1 MAQIPVRLTTREMYF
16 PLLSNQQGP
25 TVIDGRGDLT
35 FIKGASSEARD
46 SPSALGYPGV
56 YYAHNVLP
64 STYGWQSVGY
74 TDQWGA
80 SATTGFYDIEVC
92 QGATL
97 QDNYPSST
105 TRRTYIAA
113 VYDSGL
119 GTTSLYYRTELGAW
133 DTPLIDGLGTPLTV
147 GGKPQLTTA
156 NLNGVTYIYFQG
168 APGAYVLDTTLGTLY
183 LRTLAGLSIGN
194 IRGIFSSSGYM
205 LAWSNSGVSWSSVI
219 DVEDF
224 VPSDVTD
231 AGGGAI
237 QEIRGEIIY
246 CRPCDLG
253 FIVFSDINAV
263 IALYTA
269 NSKFPFEFRELSSSG
284 GVASQVQVSRED
296 VEGKTYAYTTSG
308 IQAINQIS
316 VDNVLTQVADFVSNK
331 IFEDFDEATLTF
343 TAQTLE
349 QDMGR
354 AVEVIANRYVIIS
367 YSSGSLTNFTHAIV
381 IDSKYQRMGKL
392 KCPHVSAFPYKEIQG
407 GVLQD
412 SKSKIAFLQTDG
424 TVKVL
429 DFNIETTN
437 NSGVILFGKFQYAR
451 TRWLQ
456 MQQVEMEN
464 GSRFGSLDAM
474 LYTSYTGEDLLG
486 PISGYPESPDIT
498 TARRKSW
505 YFTSAGKNL
514 SLLFI
519 GGFDIISL
527 VIHFNLH
534 GKY

>member
-1 MAQIPVRLTTREMYF
+1 MAQIPVRMTTREMAF
-16 PLLSNQQGP
+16 PLLSSQQGP

-74 TDQWGA
+74 VDKWGA
-80 SATTGFYDIEVC
+80 SATSGFFDIEIC
-92 QGATL
+92 QGATI
-97 QDNYPSST
+97 QDSYPSST
-105 TRRTYIAA
+105 SRRTYIAA
-113 VYDSGL
+113 VYNG
-119 GTTSLYYRTELGAW
+119 GANTTTLYYRTELGAW
-133 DTPLIDGLGTPLTV
+133 DTPLIDGSGVPLSV
-147 GGKPQLTTA
+147 AGKIQLTTA
-156 NLNGVTYIYFQG
+156 DLNGVTYIYFQG
-168 APGAYVLDTTLGTLY
+168 AAGAYVLDTTLGTLY
-183 LRTLAGLSIGN
+183 LRTLAGLNIAD

-205 LAWSNSGVSWSSVI
+205 LAWTRDAVSWSSVV

-231 AGGGAI
+231 AGGGSI
-237 QEIRGEIIY
+237 QEIQGEIIY

-253 FIVFSDINAV
+253 FIVFSDINSV

-284 GVASQVQVSRED
+284 GVATQLQVSRED
-296 VEGKTYAYTTSG
+296 VDGKAYAYTTSG
-308 IQAINQIS
+308 IQAISQLSVENSLVQVSDFIS
-316 VDNVLTQVADFVSNK
+316 GR
-331 IFEDFDEATLTF
+331 IFEDLDDATLTF
-343 TAQTLE
+343 TVQSLA

-354 AVEVIANRYVIIS
+354 AIETVANRYIIIS
-367 YSSGSLTNFTHAIV
+367 YSSGSMTDFTHAIV

-392 KCPHVSAFPYKEIQG
+392 KIPHVSVFPYKTIQS
-407 GVLQD
+407 GVLLD
-412 SKSKIAFLQTDG
+412 SRSQVAFLQTDG

-429 DFNIETTN
+429 DLDIETSN
-437 NSGVILFGKFQYAR
+437 NSGIILFGKFQYVR

-464 GSRFGSLDAM
+464 GSRFGSLEAY
-474 LYTSYTGEDLLG
+474 LYTSYTGDDLLG
-486 PISGYPESPDIT
+486 PISGYPESPDIA

-505 YFTSAGKNL
+505 YFESVGKNL
-514 SLLFI
+514 SLLFK
-519 GGFDIISL
+519 GGFDIVSL
-527 VIHFNLH
+527 VTHFNVH